1 MTMSK
6 VWGNR
11 RLILLSMYFGL
22 CTSEAMFHKQLK
34 RMKVARNEWPSFIK
48 NDHSD
53 ATAHFF
59 EMGGEVSVLVCI
71 RTRQKITPIQV
82 ACLLVHEAVH
92 IWQHYTDSIGEKNP
106 SSEFEAYSIQAISQ
120 ELMELYEGQMK

>member
-1 MTMSK
+1 MSK

-11 RLILLSMYFGL
+11 RLIILDVYFGL
-22 CTSEAMFHKQLK
+22 CTTEAMFHKQLK

-59 EMGGEVSVLVCI
+59 ERDGEVSVLVCI
-71 RTRQKITPIQV
+71 KTRKEITPIQV
-82 ACLLVHEAVH
+82 AGLLVHEAVH
-92 IWQHYTDSIGEKNP
+92 IWQHYTRSIGEKEP
-106 SSEFEAYSIQAISQ
+106 SDEFEAYSIQAISQ
-120 ELMELYEGQMK
+120 ELMELYEGQIK